1 MSNSS
6 YELHILRILTRGKV
20 AFEREKIFSDLR
32 RGKYRYDFYIP
43 SYNGKKILI
52 EVDGEQHFT
61 QVKHFQKTRTDFKK
75 TQEHDRRKNS
85 YALANGYLLI
95 RIPYWRIDD
104 IKSIDDL
111 FKSEFI
117 VKSKFHNDNIKAP
130 SN

>member
-6 YELHILRILTRGKV
+6 YELHILRLLTRNKI

-43 SYNGKKILI
+43 NYRGRKILI
-52 EVDGEQHFT
+52 EVDGEQHFN
-61 QVKHFQKTRTDFKK
+61 QVQHFQKTRADFKK
-75 TQEHDRRKNS
+75 TQEHDRRKNQ
-85 YALANGYLLI
+85 YALAYNYILI

-104 IKSIDDL
+104 IKTMDDL
-111 FKSEFI
+111 FKPEFI

-130 SN
+130 SK